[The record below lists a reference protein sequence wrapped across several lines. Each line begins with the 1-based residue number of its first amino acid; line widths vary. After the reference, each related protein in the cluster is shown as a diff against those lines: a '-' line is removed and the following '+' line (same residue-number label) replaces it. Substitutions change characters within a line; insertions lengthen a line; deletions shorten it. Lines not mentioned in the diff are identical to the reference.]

1 MRKVI
6 DNAWFSRKTAELAN
20 GMYVLAVSILKNE
33 ADAEDAIQNA
43 LLLAYRNLDKL
54 RMFDKFKPWLFKILT
69 NECYKIINARKYSDD
84 IENISLEAGES
95 CLETETKMTLW
106 ETIKSL
112 PEDYRTVMVLFY
124 YEDMKITEIAS
135 VLNVSEDTVKKRL
148 SRAREKLRR
157 LLDEEDFYE

>member
-106 ETIKSL
+106 ETINSL
-112 PEDYRTVMVLFY
+112 PEDYRTVTVLFY